1 MRILSLSSLAV
12 NQKLKGELSNIDTPK
27 IDSILSTIYYKNI
40 LILNEK
46 DRISILEE
54 INKDYDYIIIDL
66 LTMLRE
72 HVRYKEEIKLR
83 SSLDENIK
91 KHLREIETN
100 KEGLFLEVVNII
112 INSLIEKYHVSKIIL
127 LNISID
133 DSGQHADNN
142 LLHNLYASITRE
154 NPGLN
159 LSKEIKASYSIE
171 KKEYF
176 IEESI
181 LNKIE
186 FNKYIFPNEKIHKSI
201 RNIRYYFESAKVFN
215 KDKLIIVF
223 SSFSKDDPK
232 YNYVKTLKAI
242 DCNKLYILDDYGEKG
257 CYYLGLDG
265 NFDVETSVMS
275 LISKI
280 MSEKNITFNSVIS
293 VGSSKGGSAAIY
305 YGFKY
310 NFKEIIAGAPQYKI
324 GSYLMD
330 LSIKT
335 YGKDI
340 FGTLTEANRVK
351 YDNLIRK
358 VITSRSSTKISILT
372 SEGDNQ
378 YRRLLKDIELVLKSN
393 KVDFKIDKCDINHH
407 NEISKEFVDYSYSK
421 IVHSLNNK
429 GCINNKLLKINKI
442 ARLLKN
448 NRWRNQNG

>member
-1 MRILSLSSLAV
+1 MKILSLSSLAV
-12 NQKLKGELSNIDTPK
+12 NNKLKEELSNIDTPK
-27 IDSILSTIYYKNI
+27 IDSIISMIYYKNI
-40 LILNEK
+40 LDLNVK
-46 DRISILEE
+46 DRISILED
-54 INKDYDYIIIDL
+54 INNDYDYIIIDL
-66 LTMLRE
+66 LTILRE
-72 HVRYKEEIKLR
+72 HVRYKEEIKIK
-83 SSLDENIK
+83 SSIDGNIK
-91 KHLREIETN
+91 KYIREIETN
-100 KEGLFLEVVNII
+100 KESLFLEALNVI

-133 DSGQHADNN
+133 NSDQHSDNN
-142 LLHNLYASITRE
+142 LLHNLYESITRE

-171 KKEYF
+171 NKNYF

-181 LNKIE
+181 LEKIE
-186 FNKYIFPNEKIHKSI
+186 FNKSIFPNEKIHKSI
-201 RNIRYYFESAKVFN
+201 KNIRYHFESAKVFN

-223 SSFSKDDPK
+223 SAFSKDDPK
-232 YNYVKTLKAI
+232 YNYVKTLKTI

-265 NFDVETSVMS
+265 NFDIETSVMS

-280 MSEKNITFNSVIS
+280 MSEKNITFNDVIS
-293 VGSSKGGSAAIY
+293 VGPSKGGSAAIY

-324 GSYLMD
+324 GSYLID

-340 FGTLTEANRVK
+340 FGTLTEANRIK

-358 VITSRSSTKISILT
+358 VITSRSRTKVSILT

-378 YRRLLKDIELVLKSN
+378 YIRLLKDIELVLKSN
-393 KVDFKIDKCDINHH
+393 KVDFRIDKCDLNHH
-407 NEISKEFVDYSYSK
+407 NEISKEFVDYSYDK
-421 IVHSLNNK
+421 IVHALNNK
-429 GCINNKLLKINKI
+429 GCINNKFFKINKI
-442 ARLLKN
+442 SKLLKDN
-448 NRWRNQNG
+448 IGRK